1 MPKNIK
7 TISKREFYKM
17 ISEHYSVPIVKNTII
32 PFTNNI
38 RRIILDERKIL
49 YRTAKSIKPKV
60 ILEIGTS
67 YGHTASGLFVNAL
80 YADVYTI
87 DIYRGMKIGVPI
99 FQKTEVFPRKE
110 IGKVFKNKIPGI
122 YQIFGDSRQSA
133 TYQALKGK
141 TVDFAFIDG
150 NHSLS
155 AVIKDT
161 INVLKFT
168 KNNSIIFWHDFKNDK
183 TVEVKAALDS
193 LLHTKRLKIFHIDK
207 TWLAFTIL

>member
-7 TISKREFYKM
+7 TISKREFYKI
-17 ISEHYSVPIVKNTII
+17 ISEHYSVPIIKNIII
-32 PFTNNI
+32 PFSSSI

-49 YRTAKSIKPKV
+49 YRTAKSIRPKV
-60 ILEIGTS
+60 ILEVGTN
-67 YGHTASGLFVNAL
+67 YGYTALGLFVNAL

-87 DIYRGMKIGVPI
+87 DIYKEMKIGVPI

-122 YQIFGDSRQSA
+122 YQIFGDSRKIA
-133 TYQALKGK
+133 TYKTLKGK
-141 TVDFAFIDG
+141 TIDFAFIDG

-155 AVIKDT
+155 SVIKDT
-161 INVLKFT
+161 INVLKFA
-168 KNNSIIFWHDFKNDK
+168 KNNSIIFWHDFKNYK
-183 TVEVKAALDS
+183 TVEVETALDS

-207 TWLAFTIL
+207 TWLAFSIL